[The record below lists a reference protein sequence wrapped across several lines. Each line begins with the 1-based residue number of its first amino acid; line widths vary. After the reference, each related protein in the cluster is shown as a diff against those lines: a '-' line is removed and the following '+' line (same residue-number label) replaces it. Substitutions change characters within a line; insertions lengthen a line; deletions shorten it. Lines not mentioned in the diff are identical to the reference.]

1 MKVLPK
7 FQIIIILIIFFQVSG
22 QSAALTINFAV
33 PASGEGLK
41 KLLIWTPIIKQLED
55 STGQDINLIIARD
68 HEIIKKELEQ
78 KNYDFAVLDPFW
90 YEHWK
95 NKNICSLFLKS
106 TLMESTEIRS
116 ILIVNKNSIFRSV
129 NDLKDS
135 NIALTVPNDSA
146 YGFYIPLA
154 LMYESGID
162 PFSLFKSIVF
172 PETFESILKGV
183 AYGKLDSGFIT
194 SDILTNAKNSPY
206 RNNIRIIIESEP
218 LPPPLIVIRNDFNRE
233 LSIAIKQTLILI
245 SNKKEDPNN
254 QIKSDTSHFE
264 EPISD
269 KFIILTNYLNILEK
283 NNASPE

>member
-1 MKVLPK
+1 MKILPK
-7 FQIIIILIIFFQVSG
+7 FQIIIILIIFFQVTE

-41 KLLIWTPIIKQLED
+41 KLLIWTPIIKQLEV
-55 STGQDINLIIARD
+55 SIGQEVNLIIARD

-90 YEHWK
+90 YENWK
-95 NKNICSLFLKS
+95 NNKICSLFLKS
-106 TLMESTEIRS
+106 TLLESTEIRS
-116 ILIVNKNSIFRSV
+116 ILIVNKNSIFRSL

-146 YGFYIPLA
+146 NGFYIPLA

-162 PFSLFKSIVF
+162 PFSLFNSIVF

-194 SDILTNAKNSPY
+194 SDILNNPKNNPY

-218 LPPPLIVIRNDFNRE
+218 LPPPLIVIRNDFNKE
-233 LSIAIKQTLILI
+233 LSIAIKKALILI
-245 SNKKEDPNN
+245 SNKKEDSIN
-254 QIKSDTSHFE
+254 QIKSDISPFE

-269 KFIILTNYLNILEK
+269 RFTILGNYLLILEK